1 MGAVKATLRGIHQL
15 PARPMKVVGNS
26 AMAEARAFPVGE
38 TVSALDATDADRRAA
53 LPAGA
58 HHAARLLSQV
68 FSRYHGSLALRLWN
82 GTVLR
87 LGNASA
93 HAPHPPFTLVCNH
106 PGFVR
111 SMVLGRDP
119 LRLVEAYFRGDID
132 IEGDLF
138 AALALKDHLRSIQLS
153 LRERLIALVTA
164 LRLGAPDDGRR
175 SRGGARPSLQGA
187 AVKAHSQTE
196 NRAAISFHYDVSNE
210 FYRLWLD
217 EERVYSCAYF
227 TTPDESLDQ
236 AQRNK
241 LEHVCRKL
249 RLQPGE
255 RLLDIGCGW
264 GALVCWAAR
273 HHGVRAHGITLS
285 QQQFEFAQ
293 QRICAE
299 GLQRLVTV
307 ELRDYR
313 DLADAGAFDKVS
325 SIGMFEHVGLANLP
339 TYLGAVMRALRPGGL
354 FLNHGI
360 THDEEGW
367 HKTVATQFINRY
379 VFPDGELDCISNI
392 QLGMERAG
400 FEIHDV
406 EGLRPH
412 YALTLRHWVQ
422 RLEANREAALR
433 EVDEPTYRVWR
444 LYMAACALDFE
455 AGTTGIYQVL
465 ASKPNRGEW
474 PLPLSRGDLYATS
487 MGHQERVG

>member
-1 MGAVKATLRGIHQL
+1 MSDTMHSAGVASRSAS
-15 PARPMKVVGNS
+15 PADGHTAN
-26 AMAEARAFPVGE
+26 
-38 TVSALDATDADRRAA
+38 TAA
-53 LPAGA
+53 LRAPLGMPDRGA
-58 HHAARLLSQV
+58 DGAADLLQRL
-68 FSRYHGSLALRLWN
+68 FRGFEGSLALRLWN
-82 GTVLR
+82 GATLR
-87 LGNASA
+87 LGRACAVESE
-93 HAPHPPFTLVCNH
+93 PRFTLVCNN
-106 PGFVR
+106 PGVVR

-119 LRLVEAYFRGDID
+119 LRLAEAYFRGEID
-132 IEGDLF
+132 IEGDFF
-138 AALALKDHLRSIQLS
+138 AALGLKDHVHSIRLS
-153 LRERLIALVTA
+153 FRNRLGAVLAA
-164 LRLGAPDDGRR
+164 LRLTALED
-175 SRGGARPSLQGA
+175 ARPSLANSSVRLHGRS
-187 AVKAHSQTE
+187 VKSHSKTE

-227 TTPDESLDQ
+227 TRPDESLDQ

-241 LEHVCRKL
+241 LEHICRKL
-249 RLQPGE
+249 RLRPGE

-285 QQQFEFAQ
+285 RQQFVYAE
-293 QRICAE
+293 QRIRAE
-299 GLQRLVTV
+299 GLQEQVTV

-313 DLADAGAFDKVS
+313 DIAGDGTYDKVS
-325 SIGMFEHVGLANLP
+325 SVGMFEHVGLANLS
-339 TYLGAVMRALRPGGL
+339 TYLATVRRVLRPGGL

-367 HKTVATQFINRY
+367 NKTVATDFINRY
-379 VFPDGELDCISNI
+379 VFPDGELDCVSNI

-433 EVDEPTYRVWR
+433 EVDAPTFRVWR
-444 LYMAACALDFE
+444 LYMAACALEFE
-455 AGTTGIYQVL
+455 SGGTGVYQIL
-465 ASKPNRGEW
+465 ASTRNRGEW
-474 PLPLSRGDLYATS
+474 AVPLSRGDLYAGRD
-487 MGHQERVG
+487 GHVGGLH

>member
-1 MGAVKATLRGIHQL
+1 
-15 PARPMKVVGNS
+15 MKTAGH
-26 AMAEARAFPVGE
+26 EAAAQASAFPVGE
-38 TVSALDATDADRRAA
+38 LGSALDAEDGDRQLAPPAD
-53 LPAGA
+53 A
-58 HHAARLLSQV
+58 HHAARLLNQL
-68 FSRYHGSLALRLWN
+68 FSRFDGSLALRLWN
-82 GTVLR
+82 GTVLK
-87 LGNASA
+87 LGNAVG

-132 IEGDLF
+132 VEGDFF

-153 LRERLIALVTA
+153 LRERLYALVTA
-164 LRLGAPDDGRR
+164 LRFRTPGDGRAGLR
-175 SRGGARPSLQGA
+175 GARPSLHGG
-187 AVKAHSQTE
+187 AVKAHSKTE

-217 EERVYSCAYF
+217 QERVYSCAYF
-227 TTPDESLDQ
+227 TSPDESLDQ

-241 LEHVCRKL
+241 LEHICRKL

-293 QRICAE
+293 QRIRTE
-299 GLQRLVTV
+299 DLQDLVTV

-313 DLADAGAFDKVS
+313 DLAGAGVFDKVS

-339 TYLGAVMRALRPGGL
+339 TYLGAVMSVLRPGGL

-367 HKTVATQFINRY
+367 NKTVATEFINRY

-474 PLPLSRGDLYATS
+474 PLPLSRGDLYADGAGRTDKV
-487 MGHQERVG
+487 R